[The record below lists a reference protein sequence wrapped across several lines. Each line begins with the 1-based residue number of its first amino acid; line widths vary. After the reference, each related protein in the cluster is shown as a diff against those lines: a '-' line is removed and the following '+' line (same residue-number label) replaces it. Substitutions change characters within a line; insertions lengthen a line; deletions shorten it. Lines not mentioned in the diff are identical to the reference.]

1 MRRILTRRSNKR
13 LELMPPIVVELHLMK
28 HSTAAQLTRFSLGAP
43 APTRHVMNRFR
54 LLALA
59 ALATF
64 ACAPSVRTSSAPP
77 AALSADKYHGLLA
90 RLQAKDTSIDFTA
103 LRLAYAA
110 SPEYAPYGSD
120 ADSHRDSLDAAF
132 ARQDYQR
139 VILEADSALAID
151 YLDVRTHVLRAYASE
166 QLGDTGAATWNRVVA
181 SRLVQSVMQSGS
193 GTVDSPYVVI
203 SVREEYAVLGMNNYQ
218 RGMQALSECGSRPCD
233 ILETTHRETQEKRTF
248 HFDISLPKAYMDRLF
263 GNKR

>member
-1 MRRILTRRSNKR
+1 M
-13 LELMPPIVVELHLMK
+13 
-28 HSTAAQLTRFSLGAP
+28 A
-43 APTRHVMNRFR
+43 
-54 LLALA
+54 LLALGT
-59 ALATF
+59 L
-64 ACAPSVRTSSAPP
+64 ACAPSIRSSAAPP
-77 AALSADKYHGLLA
+77 AASGGAKYHDLLA

-103 LRLAYAA
+103 LRLAYAT

-120 ADSHRDSLDAAF
+120 ADAHRDSLNAALG
-132 ARQDYQR
+132 RQDYQR

-166 QLGDTGAATWNRVVA
+166 QLGDATAAAWNRAVA
-181 SRLVQSVMQSGS
+181 AHLVQSIMQSGS
-193 GTVDSPYVVI
+193 GTADSPYVVI

-218 RGMQALSECGSRPCD
+218 RGMQALGECGSRPCD

-263 GNKR
+263 GTKR